1 MTKETTE
8 RLRRFTRRHVVNH
21 LVMIACFLG
30 LVITGMPQRYA
41 STAWAKGM
49 VMIIGGVERVRWIH
63 HFLGTLMALQLVWH
77 FLEAVWLHFVRRL
90 PMPMIPKL
98 KDVID
103 FRDQVRYNVGV
114 VDRPPE
120 MERYTF
126 AEKLEYLALVWGT
139 AVMVATG
146 LFLLYPVKWSSLL
159 SGEFILAAKAAHGG
173 EALLAFLSIL
183 TWHAYFVHFRH
194 WNTSIFTGH
203 LDEHAYAEEHA
214 LELAQ
219 IRRGEQPVAKPV
231 QKRRVAVFAVV
242 TVITVAAVFALVFW
256 LDRSNIAIRTIT
268 RATGAF

>member
-1 MTKETTE
+1 MTKGTTE
-8 RLRRFTRRHVVNH
+8 RLRRFTRRHISNH
-21 LVMIACFLG
+21 IVMVACFLG

-41 STAWAKGM
+41 STAWAKGV
-49 VMIIGGVERVRWIH
+49 VMIIGGVERVRWLH
-63 HFLGTLMALQLVWH
+63 HLLGTLMALQLVWH
-77 FLEAVWLHFVRRL
+77 FLEAIWLHFVRRL
-90 PMPMIPKL
+90 PMPMIPRL
-98 KDVID
+98 KDVAD

-114 VDRPPE
+114 AERPPA
-120 MERYTF
+120 MGRYTF

-139 AVMVATG
+139 VVMVATG
-146 LFLLYPVKWSSLL
+146 LLLLFPVRWSSLV

-219 IRRGEQPVAKPV
+219 LRRGEIVTAQPAKPL
-231 QKRRVAVFAVV
+231 RVALFALTVVV
-242 TVITVAAVFALVFW
+242 TVGAVVALVVW
-256 LDRSNIAIRTIT
+256 LGASSAAIRTIT
-268 RATGAF
+268 RATSGF